1 MVTAGTLAVLL
12 VVGIWLCGIRYIPHN
27 RVGIVEKLWSPK
39 GSLKGGRIIAPE
51 GEAGFQTRLLRGGIQ
66 FGFYPWQY
74 RIHAQPLVSVGEG
87 KIGYIYARD
96 GEPLPATQTLGRSVE
111 CNRFQDAHAFL
122 TGGGQRG
129 RQREILRE
137 GVYAI
142 NTALFVVITEEQVF
156 AGPGSEAERAKFN
169 EWHRELAGLDGF
181 APVVIGAVVENR
193 RVQPPTLPT
202 GDAAQ
207 VQLAPGDS
215 IGVVAVHDG
224 PPIQTGE
231 IIAPEVNES
240 PNRGSHLYFQDPE
253 AFLAL
258 GGHRGKQL
266 QVLTDGT
273 FFINRWFATV
283 EVQPKTLIPIGY
295 VGVVVSYH
303 GTLGDDSTGDQFR
316 YGEQVDPGQRGVWN
330 RALPPGKYALNPYAL
345 RVELVPTVNFVLRW
359 ISGQSEAH
367 RYDTELASL
376 ELITADG
383 YEPLLPLS
391 LVLHIDYQ
399 KASSVVQRFGDVK
412 RLISQTLDPILTA
425 YFRDVAQASSMLDLL
440 TKREEIQARATA
452 ELGRRFG
459 AYDINCV
466 AVLIGRPESQIA
478 AGSGREDPIERLFD
492 QLRVR
497 RLAEEQKATFAKQEE
512 AAQRL
517 QQLNEANAA
526 AEKQRELTQT
536 RIDIEVAGNRGAAQL
551 AEAESLAKR
560 DIARAEGESRAKQLL
575 GAGEASR
582 IGQIGQAEADVNQQK
597 IAAYGDP
604 RLFALSLLGEQL
616 ARSQQPLVPQQL
628 FALGEGQSGANGSLL
643 TQLLGL
649 LVGEKAA
656 ALKTAGTPTSTPPP
670 SLPKAA

>member
-1 MVTAGTLAVLL
+1 MITAGILAVL
-12 VVGIWLCGIRYIPHN
+12 VFVGIWLCGIRYIPHN
-27 RVGIVEKLWSPK
+27 RVGIVEKMWSPK
-39 GSLKGGRIIAPE
+39 GSLTGGRIIAPD

-74 RIHAQPLVSVGEG
+74 RIHAQPLVAVGEG
-87 KIGYIYARD
+87 KIGYVYARD

-111 CNRFQDAHAFL
+111 CNRFQDAQAFL
-122 TGGGQRG
+122 TTGGQRG

-142 NTALFVVITEEQVF
+142 NTALFVVITEEQVYS
-156 AGPGSEAERAKFN
+156 GPGSEAERVKFN
-169 EWHRELAGLDGF
+169 EWHRELSALDGF
-181 APVVIGAVVENR
+181 APVVIGCSPDQRTLFPPNLPGGEAGL
-193 RVQPPTLPT
+193 VQ
-202 GDAAQ
+202 
-207 VQLAPGDS
+207 VAPGDT

-224 PPIQTGE
+224 PPIPSGE
-231 IIAPEVNES
+231 IIAPDVDEN
-240 PNRGSHLYFQDPE
+240 PARGSHLYFQDPE

-303 GTLGDDSTGDQFR
+303 GSLGDDSTGTQFR

-367 RYDTELASL
+367 RYDAELASL

-425 YFRDVAQASSMLDLL
+425 YFRDVAQSSSMLDLL

-459 AYDINCV
+459 NYDINCV
-466 AVLIGRPESQIA
+466 AVLIGRPESEIA

-512 AAQRL
+512 AANRL

-560 DIARAEGESRAKQLL
+560 DIARAEGESRSKELL

-582 IGQIGQAEADVNQQK
+582 IAQIGEAEASVNQQK

-604 RLFALSLLGEQL
+604 RLFALSLLGDQL
-616 ARSQQPLVPQQL
+616 AKSQQPLVPQQL
-628 FALGEGQSGANGSLL
+628 FALGGEGGQAGASGSLL
-643 TQLLGL
+643 TQLLGM

-656 ALKTAGTPTSTPPP
+656 ALKQQGDAGIPAR
-670 SLPKAA
+670 KDA